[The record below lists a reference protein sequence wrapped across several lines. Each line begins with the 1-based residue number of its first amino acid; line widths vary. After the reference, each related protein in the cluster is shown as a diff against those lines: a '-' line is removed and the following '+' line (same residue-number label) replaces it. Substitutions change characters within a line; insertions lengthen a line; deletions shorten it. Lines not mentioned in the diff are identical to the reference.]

1 MGRGGGWYLVEEFK
15 EIDVVGCIAEV
26 LFQKKINGSF

>member
-1 MGRGGGWYLVEEFK
+1 MGREYWYLVEEFK
-15 EIDVVGCIAEV
+15 EIDVVRCISEV